1 MDWEY
6 TRRGIA
12 AAALVF
18 FAVFSTPVLSAQ
30 ESILDAYERNF
41 IRVSLSAKAGVLQD
55 AATDDRAP
63 EFIGQLYEF
72 ALNFALRNAEIL
84 RDDPDMISLAVLA
97 SRGAGLAGHTA
108 SVDTLW
114 SVFFVYQDSLIRTE
128 ILGALA
134 VLGKGNT
141 RIVENLNQFLA
152 NQNNLYRS
160 GMSPDYP
167 ALLACISALAVLGND
182 RSFPVLFS
190 TMLMGYP
197 DNIVRETVKTLG
209 AVQGDYKQFL
219 LDVIRKNPPVEK
231 LTAFRAG
238 MSAER
243 FGPPEQGQLAE
254 TALEVALDMPPGNA
268 ENEAAVSALRYS
280 AVAILTELQWTTAS
294 PLAIKHF
301 YQVQTDVQNGA
312 APRERLV
319 EAVNC
324 LGAMGSSGAAQ
335 ALALQLGLLN
345 AQTERS
351 GVFDEAL
358 TLAVVQALGA
368 IGDKSAF
375 DYLLYIS
382 YLSYPESVQAA
393 AREALARLKW

>member
-1 MDWEY
+1 MDWGY

-12 AAALVF
+12 AGAVVF
-18 FAVFSTPVLSAQ
+18 FMFISAPVLSAQ

-41 IRVSLSAKAGVLQD
+41 IRASLSAKAAILQD
-55 AATDDRAP
+55 AATDDRSP

-84 RDDPDMISLAVLA
+84 GDDPDMIALIVLA
-97 SRGAGLAGHTA
+97 GRGAGTAGYKS

-114 SVFFVYQDSLIRTE
+114 KVFSAYHNSLTRVE

-134 VLGKGNT
+134 VLGKDDT
-141 RIVENLNQFLA
+141 QITENLNQFLA
-152 NQNNLYRS
+152 NQNILYHS
-160 GMSPDYP
+160 GISPDYP
-167 ALLACISALAVLGND
+167 ALSACISALAVLGND
-182 RSFPVLFS
+182 TSFPVLFS
-190 TMLMGYP
+190 AMITGYP
-197 DNIVRETVKTLG
+197 DNIVRETVKALG
-209 AVQGDYKQFL
+209 LIQGDYKQFL
-219 LDVIRKNPPVEK
+219 IDVIRKNPPVEK
-231 LTAFRAG
+231 LAAFRAG

-254 TALEVALDMPPGNA
+254 TALEVTLAFVPGNA
-268 ENEAAVSALRYS
+268 ENEAAVSTLRYS
-280 AVAILTELQWTTAS
+280 AVTVLTKLQWTMAS
-294 PLAIKHF
+294 PLVIKHF

-324 LGAMGSSGAAQ
+324 LGAMGSSDAAQ

-345 AQTERS
+345 SQTEQS
-351 GVFDEAL
+351 GVFDEAV
-358 TLAVVQALGA
+358 TLAVVQALGS

-382 YLSYPESVQAA
+382 YLPYPEPIQAA